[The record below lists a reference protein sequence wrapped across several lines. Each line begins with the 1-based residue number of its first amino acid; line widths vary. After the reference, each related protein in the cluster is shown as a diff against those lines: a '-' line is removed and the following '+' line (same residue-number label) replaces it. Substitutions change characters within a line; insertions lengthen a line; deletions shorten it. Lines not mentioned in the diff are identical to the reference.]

1 MERQEA
7 QVIRTIFII
16 LIAAVMAMPAA
27 AQDAVQEAVPEAAP
41 AAFFIERIEVRN
53 IKRVSSEVV
62 IAESRLRAG
71 QSYTEEQ
78 LRDASTRLSR
88 LPFLLSV
95 DFALE
100 KGTERG
106 QHVLVLNVVETKP
119 VFYVLDY
126 RPIFSGDRFPDPVY
140 IDYSDRLGSS
150 DTNAVLGFRWF
161 VGPRGAFHAAVTT
174 QDDHRNFSDDYSTVT
189 AGYTQY
195 DLFGTR
201 AFATLNVKY
210 PLNGYAQGA
219 ITPELVVGVPI
230 SPNQTVTVE
239 AEETHTDSGYT
250 ATAVVFKDGVY
261 VPISVRV
268 TGEGTARTIS
278 TRWAYNTTN
287 HPFLP
292 TRGTY
297 VAVTPLFFSSDAS
310 TQHVFFDLE
319 AQEFVVTP
327 VSWHARRVAL
337 EAEIAQY
344 WESSERDSWSVGV
357 KGGLSE
363 GSIRS
368 TPDDL
373 LDLEVPERDDH
384 FGTIYGGWSHSLW
397 SRERQR
403 QGDSRIEVNA
413 RYSNRSDVY
422 YDEINGIQLSAS
434 WVRRSSWGTLRLGA
448 GYAW

>member
-1 MERQEA
+1 M
-7 QVIRTIFII
+7 IRTIFFI
-16 LIAAVMAMPAA
+16 LIAAMAMAAA
-27 AQDAVQEAVPEAAP
+27 AQDAVPDATQAGVPEAAP

-71 QSYTEEQ
+71 QAYTEEQ

-100 KGTERG
+100 KGSERG

-119 VFYVLDY
+119 FFYLLDF
-126 RPIFSGDRFPDPVY
+126 RPIFSGDRFPIPVY

-161 VGPRGAFHAAVTT
+161 VGPRGAFHSAVTT

-230 SPNQTVTVE
+230 SPNQTVTLK
-239 AEETHTDSGYT
+239 AEETHLDSEYT
-250 ATAVVFKDGVY
+250 ASAVVFKDGTYILHTVD
-261 VPISVRV
+261 V
-268 TGEGTARTIS
+268 TGKSTARTFS

-292 TRGTY
+292 TRGTF
-297 VAVTPLFFSSDAS
+297 VSVTPLFFSSDAS
-310 TQHVFFDLE
+310 TQHVFFDSE
-319 AQEFVVTP
+319 TEEFIVTP
-327 VSWHARRVAL
+327 ATWHARTVAL

-363 GSIRS
+363 GSSRS

-373 LDLEVPERDDH
+373 FDLEVPERDDH
-384 FGTIYGGWSHSLW
+384 FGIIYGGWSHSLW

-403 QGDSRIEVNA
+403 QGDSRIEVNG
-413 RYSNRSDVY
+413 RYSNRSDY
-422 YDEINGIQLSAS
+422 YHDEINGIQLSAS